1 MPSPNAAK
9 RLFKCSSKRSDDR
22 VVNAGPIGWL
32 AHSPRG
38 KVSISMS
45 SSTELETSNA
55 TALQT
60 SMTRIL
66 ITDPLADEGLA
77 TLEAAEGIGFDVR
90 TGLSPEELAAA
101 VGDYDGMIIR
111 SGVKVTADVLANPG
125 KLRAIARAGV
135 GVDNV
140 DLDAATA
147 AGVLVMNTPD
157 ANTLSTA
164 EHTMA
169 MMLALHR
176 RIAAADAHVRGGEW
190 NRKAFVGEQLAGKTL
205 GIVGFGRVGRAVA
218 ERALAF
224 GMRVLAFDPFLRSD
238 TAMDGRVTVIRE
250 IKTLLP
256 EVDVLTLHAAMTDDT
271 RHLINKDTIALMRDS
286 AMIVNCARGGL
297 VDEAALADALNNGQL
312 AGAALDVFGNEPPEG
327 SPLLACDQAVLS
339 PHLGASTRQA
349 QTAVST
355 DAVAA
360 MLDYLQTGTIRNA
373 VNVSG
378 MPRDLSDRDR
388 AWLDLTARMA
398 AMLSVWCADGI
409 DRVDVTTV
417 GAESLHNLSR
427 TLALQALVGMLNP
440 HVDQRINLVNA
451 GAYAEQRGIDLRTTT
466 NAAREDYPD
475 VVRVRFE
482 RGNESHEI
490 EGAAFSGQRLRVLGI
505 DGYRMEMTP
514 DGYLMMI
521 FNDDRP
527 GVIGLVGTTLAD
539 QGVNIAD
546 MFLSRRD
553 ATALMV
559 CKIDGQMSD
568 ATLTQLRKADAIRS
582 VRLVNLPPL

>member
-1 MPSPNAAK
+1 MSPPS
-9 RLFKCSSKRSDDR
+9 
-22 VVNAGPIGWL
+22 
-32 AHSPRG
+32 
-38 KVSISMS
+38 
-45 SSTELETSNA
+45 ELETPNIN
-55 TALQT
+55 ALQT

-66 ITDPLADEGLA
+66 ITDPLAEEGLS

-90 TGLSPEELAAA
+90 TGLSPAELSAA

-111 SGVKVTADVLANPG
+111 SGVNVTADVLANPG

-176 RIAAADAHVRGGEW
+176 RIAAADAHVRCGQW

-224 GMRVLAFDPFLRSD
+224 DMRVLAFDPFLRSE
-238 TAMDGRVTVIRE
+238 TALDGRVTVVRDF
-250 IKTLLP
+250 KALLP

-271 RHLINKDTIALMRDS
+271 KHLINKDSIAQMRPT

-297 VDEAALADALNNGQL
+297 IDEAALAEALTNGKL
-312 AGAALDVFGNEPPEG
+312 SGAALDVFGNEPPAD
-327 SPLLACDQAVLS
+327 SPLLTCDNAVLS

-360 MLDYLQTGTIRNA
+360 MLDYLQNGTIRNA

-378 MPRDLSDRDR
+378 MPRDLTERDR

-398 AMLSVWCADGI
+398 TMLSVWCADGI
-409 DRVDVTTV
+409 DRVEVTTV
-417 GAESLHNLSR
+417 GAESLHKLSR
-427 TLALQALVGMLNP
+427 TLALQAMVGMLNP

-451 GAYAEQRGIDLRTTT
+451 GAYAEQRGIDVRTTT

-482 RGNESHEI
+482 RGNEAHEI

-514 DGYLMMI
+514 DSRLVMI

-527 GVIGLVGTTLAD
+527 GVIGMVGTTLAN

-546 MFLSRRD
+546 MFLSRQD
-553 ATALMV
+553 SMALMV
-559 CKIDGQMSD
+559 CKIDGELPD
-568 ATLTQLRKADAIRS
+568 ATVEMLRSADAIRS
-582 VRLVNLPPL
+582 VRVVSLPSL